1 MTVPKLVNG
10 FSKIIFSAPLS
21 QRIFFGKMLGEAHS
35 KGISIRQPKIF
46 ASEKKFK
53 ENFCRQ
59 ISPLFLRNFSALGN
73 VFSQ

>member
-1 MTVPKLVNG
+1 MAFRKL
-10 FSKIIFSAPLS
+10 FFQRPIIVKF
-21 QRIFFGKMLGEAHS
+21 FFGRMLGEAHS
-35 KGISIRQPKIF
+35 KSISIRQPKIF
-46 ASEKKFK
+46 ASEKIFK